1 MNVLFICNG
10 NICRSPI
17 AEALLRKKFKAKNL
31 DGEVS
36 SAGFESYNIN
46 EPPDPLAMELSDKFD
61 FELDHKARLFL
72 KDDFNKF
79 DKIYVMD
86 TGSYRNVKYLAGNEN
101 DLKKIDYLM
110 NVVEPGKN
118 KTIPNPFLS
127 GKMEMIAI
135 YNLLDKATDKIVDLA
150 LNN

>member
-36 SAGFESYNIN
+36 SAGFESFNIN
-46 EPPDPLAMELSDKFD
+46 EPPDPIALKLAKMHDLD
-61 FELDHKARLFL
+61 LDHKARIFL
-72 KDDFNKF
+72 KDDFKKY
-79 DKIYVMD
+79 DKIYAMD
-86 TGSYRNVKYLAGNEN
+86 TRAYRDLKDLAGDENE
-101 DLKKIDYLM
+101 LSKVDYLM

-127 GKMEMIAI
+127 GKMEILSI
-135 YNLLDKATDKIVDLA
+135 YILLDQATDHIVEIA